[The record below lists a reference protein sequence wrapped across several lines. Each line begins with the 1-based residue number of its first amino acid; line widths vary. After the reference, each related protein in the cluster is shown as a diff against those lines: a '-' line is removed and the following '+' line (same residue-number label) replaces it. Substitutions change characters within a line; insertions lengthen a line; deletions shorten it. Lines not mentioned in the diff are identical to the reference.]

1 MFRGA
6 AFWSHD
12 QASPLPAAFMQ
23 KTPRRVRARGSRTDL
38 GRANR
43 AAVIGGWVTANGEL
57 KAERRG
63 WGANAER
70 LA

>member
-1 MFRGA
+1 MTR
-6 AFWSHD
+6 
-12 QASPLPAAFMQ
+12 
-23 KTPRRVRARGSRTDL
+23 PRRFPPPSCRKPRGVLRARGSRTDL